1 MRLAIREGRNRRSTI
16 LAGMVTGRNTILM
29 RARSMNLLGV
39 PTPKRARLLCPP
51 LPGRSHS
58 IQRLEGDIVRISLNS
73 GRGNPLTPPLLD
85 ALCTT
90 FTALAAAP
98 PRALIL
104 DGGGAKIFSGG
115 FPLPLI
121 ADWDRA
127 AIATFFNRF
136 LEALYL
142 LMALPCPT
150 ICALNGHAIA
160 GGFILS
166 MGCDLRVMRE
176 EGLKV
181 GLSEV
186 DLGIAVPAGTQV
198 LLAARTSP
206 QVALRI
212 SMMGKL
218 LRPDEALQAGYADE
232 LAEDAEELAVG
243 LAGALAAKPGFGAA
257 VTRQLYTAPL
267 LARVKAADEAHMDA
281 FLDTW
286 FSPSGQKCLK
296 AMAAKLSGKK

>member
-1 MRLAIREGRNRRSTI
+1 M
-16 LAGMVTGRNTILM
+16 
-29 RARSMNLLGV
+29 
-39 PTPKRARLLCPP
+39 PP
-51 LPGRSHS
+51 IT
-58 IQRLEGDIVRISLNS
+58 IQRLEDNIVRISLSS
-73 GRGNPLTPPLLD
+73 GRGNPLTPDLLD
-85 ALCTT
+85 ALCMTLEEL
-90 FTALAAAP
+90 TAEP

-104 DGGGAKIFSGG
+104 DGGGASIFSGG

-121 ADWDRA
+121 AGWDRP
-127 AIATFFNRF
+127 AIASFFSRF

-150 ICALNGHAIA
+150 VCGLNGHAIA

-166 MGCDLRVMRE
+166 MGCDLRVCRE
-176 EGLKV
+176 EGLKF

-198 LLAARTSP
+198 LLAARTTP
-206 QVALRI
+206 QAALKL

-218 LRPDEALQAGYADE
+218 MRPDEALQTGYADE
-232 LAEDAEELAVG
+232 LAEDAEAFALG
-243 LAGALAAKPGFGAA
+243 LAQTLAKKPGVGAS

-267 LARVKAADEAHMDA
+267 LAAVKKADDENMDA

-286 FSPSGQKCLK
+286 FSPVGQKYLK
-296 AMAAKLSGKK
+296 MMAAKLSRKR

>member
-1 MRLAIREGRNRRSTI
+1 MQ
-16 LAGMVTGRNTILM
+16 
-29 RARSMNLLGV
+29 
-39 PTPKRARLLCPP
+39 
-51 LPGRSHS
+51 S
-58 IQRLEGDIVRISLNS
+58 ITVQRLEGDVVRVSLNS

-85 ALCTT
+85 ALCNTLT
-90 FTALAAAP
+90 ELSEAP

-121 ADWDRA
+121 ASWDRP
-127 AIATFFNRF
+127 AIAAFFSRF

-166 MGCDLRVMRE
+166 MGCDLRVCRE
-176 EGLKV
+176 EGLKF

-198 LLAARTSP
+198 LLAARTTP
-206 QVALRI
+206 QTALKL

-218 LRPDEALQAGYADE
+218 MRPDEALRVGYADE
-232 LAEDAEELAVG
+232 LAVDAEAYAVTLAQG
-243 LAGALAAKPGFGAA
+243 LAGKPGVGAA
-257 VTRQLYTAPL
+257 VTRQLYSAPL
-267 LARVKAADEAHMDA
+267 LAAVKKADQEHMDA

-286 FSPSGQKCLK
+286 FSPVGQQHLQ
-296 AMAAKLSGKK
+296 AMAARLSGKK

>member
-1 MRLAIREGRNRRSTI
+1 MQPI
-16 LAGMVTGRNTILM
+16 L
-29 RARSMNLLGV
+29 
-39 PTPKRARLLCPP
+39 
-51 LPGRSHS
+51 
-58 IQRLEGDIVRISLNS
+58 IQRLEDDIVRISLSS
-73 GRGNPLTPPLLD
+73 GRGNPLTPDLLD
-85 ALCTT
+85 ALCAALTT
-90 FTALAAAP
+90 LTATP

-104 DGGGAKIFSGG
+104 DGGGAPIFSGG

-121 ADWDRA
+121 ASWDRA
-127 AIATFFNRF
+127 AIAAFFSRF

-166 MGCDLRVMRE
+166 MGCDLRVCRE
-176 EGLKV
+176 EGLKF

-198 LLAARTSP
+198 LLAARTSH
-206 QVALRI
+206 QAALRLG
-212 SMMGKL
+212 MMGKL
-218 LRPDEALQAGYADE
+218 MRPDEALHAGYADE
-232 LAEDAEELAVG
+232 LAEDAEEFAVNLART
-243 LAGALAAKPGFGAA
+243 LARKPGVGAA

-267 LARVKAADEAHMDA
+267 LAAVKTADDENMGA

-286 FSPSGQKCLK
+286 FSPVGQQHIQ
-296 AMAAKLSGKK
+296 AMAAKLSGRK